1 MSYTVKQ
8 IAKLAGVSAR
18 TLHYYDEIGL
28 LKPASLGENGYRY
41 YNEDSLL
48 RLQQILIFRELD
60 LPLEQIKR
68 IMGRRD
74 FDVITA
80 LRGHKQ
86 DLRKRIVLMER
97 LISTVERTIRH
108 LQGEEEMSEQELFEG
123 FSEEQ
128 QAEYEKEA
136 MQMYDPE
143 TVKASNARWRAFSA
157 AEKQR
162 IFDEGNAVYQSFIQ
176 AMPQGHASPQAQSAV
191 EAWRRHMDYFWT
203 PAVDQLL
210 LLAQGYVD
218 EPRFRAN
225 FDKMHPA
232 LAEFIR
238 DAVKVYVQGK

>member
-41 YNEDSLL
+41 YDEDSLL

-60 LPLEQIKR
+60 MPLEQIKR

-80 LRGHKQ
+80 LQGHKQ
-86 DLRKRIVLMER
+86 ELRKRIAQMQR

-143 TVKASNARWRAFSA
+143 TVKASNARWRAYSA

-176 AMPQGHASPQAQSAV
+176 AMPLGPASPQAQSAV

-203 PAVDQLL
+203 PAVEQLL
-210 LLAQGYVD
+210 FLAQGYVD
-218 EPRFRAN
+218 EPRFRAT

>member
-41 YNEDSLL
+41 YDEDSLL

-60 LPLEQIKR
+60 MPLEQIKR

-74 FDVITA
+74 FDVVAA
-80 LRGHKQ
+80 LQGHKQ
-86 DLRKRIVLMER
+86 ELRKRIVQMER
-97 LISTVERTIRH
+97 LIATVERTIRH
-108 LQGEEEMSEQELFEG
+108 LQGEEEMSEQEMFEG

-136 MQMYDPE
+136 MEMYDPE
-143 TVKASNARWRAFSA
+143 TVKASNARWRAYSA

-162 IFDEGNAVYQSFIQ
+162 IFDEGNAVYQAFIES
-176 AMPQGHASPQAQSAV
+176 MPQGPASPQAQSAV

-203 PAVDQLL
+203 PAVEQLL
-210 LLAQGYVD
+210 FLAQGYVD
-218 EPRFRAN
+218 EPRFRAT
-225 FDKMHPA
+225 FDKMHPS